1 MDTKLFLLFLICH
14 FIGDFSHCSLVMF
27 PSVLKAKSI
36 GAPLLPI
43 LLHAGVHGICVFLAV
58 LPFFG
63 LWMAFLAFLLEWS
76 THTGIDVLKGR
87 LNVWIPSLT
96 NPKNIWHWWSFGL
109 DQMAHMLVLVG
120 INVLVSN

>member
-1 MDTKLFLLFLICH
+1 MDTKLFLLFLLCH

-27 PSVLKAKSI
+27 PSVLKAKGI
-36 GAPLLPI
+36 GKPFLPI
-43 LLHAGVHGICVFLAV
+43 ALHAGVHGLCVFLAV
-58 LPFFG
+58 LLFFG
-63 LWMAFLAFLLEWS
+63 PWLALLAALLEWF

-87 LNVWIPSLT
+87 LNVWIPSLD
-96 NPKNIWHWWSFGL
+96 PRNIWHWWAFGL